1 MGFFDDDDDEDD
13 DSGEDELPETTY
25 FVFFGS
31 PGKKTAKIT
40 SGPRLPTDH
49 SNWRDGAR
57 IPVEIAQPLV
67 YEIEEDD
74 EGILRPYFDA
84 LGAPLMS
91 LELVNAFNKAGVDN
105 LDTYDAIVREVRT
118 GREHRYKAV
127 NIIGLVSG
135 ADMAKS
141 EYENS
146 GLGEGD
152 SGDVW
157 FEKLVLDEKK
167 LAGHLMCRLAENVGI
182 VLVHRKVVDVVNAA
196 EIPGAEYMGFA
207 HPSERSG

>member
-1 MGFFDDDDDEDD
+1 MGIFDDDDDEN
-13 DSGEDELPETTY
+13 DEATEELAETDY
-25 FVFFGS
+25 FVFYGS
-31 PGKKTAKIT
+31 PDRDTAKIT
-40 SGPRLPTDH
+40 SGPALPEDYT
-49 SNWRDGAR
+49 NWRDGAK
-57 IPVEIAQPLV
+57 IPVEIPQPLV

-84 LGAPLMS
+84 LGAPIMS
-91 LELVNAFNKAGVDN
+91 LELVNAFKKAGVDN

-152 SGDVW
+152 AGDVW

-182 VLVHRKVVDVVNAA
+182 VLVHRRVVDVVNAA
-196 EIPGAEYMGFA
+196 KIPGAQYIGFA
-207 HPSERSG
+207 HPAERSG

>member
-1 MGFFDDDDDEDD
+1 MGIFDDDDDDEA
-13 DSGEDELPETTY
+13 GEPAEELAETDY
-25 FVFFGS
+25 FVFFSSLGH
-31 PGKKTAKIT
+31 GTATIT
-40 SGPRLPTDH
+40 SGPVLPEEY
-49 SNWRDGAR
+49 SNWRDGAK
-57 IPVEIAQPLV
+57 IPVEIPQPLI
-67 YEIEEDD
+67 YEIEGDD
-74 EGILRPYFDA
+74 EGVLWPYYDA
-84 LGAPLMS
+84 TGAPLMS
-91 LELVNAFNKAGVDN
+91 LELVNAFSKAGVDN

-157 FEKLVLDEKK
+157 FEKLVLDEKR

-182 VLVHRKVVDVVNAA
+182 VLVHRRVVDVVNAA
-196 EIPGAEYMGFA
+196 KIAGAQYIGFA
-207 HPSERSG
+207 HPAERSG